1 MEGVTS
7 MTYVYQMVCL
17 ANSKKPGGRC
27 VAGKISTGQYQ
38 NYWIRPVAP
47 RANRTITLDDQAY
60 EDGEHPSLLD
70 VINITYSDRQA
81 QTFQQENHIIH
92 DTEWWELVGQFDTR
106 NLHTLV
112 DTPQSLWET
121 TNDDSYSGLNDR
133 IPARNLVDA
142 RPSLFLI
149 RPERVRIK
157 VSSEGA
163 YRGDNRLMV
172 RAFFTYNRISYGLKV
187 TDLVFESKYQRRGA
201 GEYDAE
207 NILYF
212 TVSLGEVDERGYGYK
227 LVAAVFEE

>member
-1 MEGVTS
+1 

-27 VAGKISTGQYQ
+27 VAGKVSAGQYQ

-47 RANRTITLDDQAY
+47 RANRTITLVDQAY
-60 EDGEHPSLLD
+60 ENGEYPSLLD

-81 QTFQQENHIIH
+81 ETFQQENHIID
-92 DTEWWELVGQFDTR
+92 DTQRWEIVGQFNTR
-106 NLHTLV
+106 NLNTLV

-133 IPARNLVDA
+133 ISARNLIDP
-142 RPSLFLI
+142 RPSLFLV
-149 RPERVRIK
+149 RPERVRIR
-157 VSSEGA
+157 VSPEGA

-172 RAFFTYNRISYGLKV
+172 RAFFTYNRINYGLKV
-187 TDLVFESKYQRRGA
+187 TDLVFERNYQQRGV
-201 GEYDAE
+201 GDYNVE
-207 NILYF
+207 NISYF